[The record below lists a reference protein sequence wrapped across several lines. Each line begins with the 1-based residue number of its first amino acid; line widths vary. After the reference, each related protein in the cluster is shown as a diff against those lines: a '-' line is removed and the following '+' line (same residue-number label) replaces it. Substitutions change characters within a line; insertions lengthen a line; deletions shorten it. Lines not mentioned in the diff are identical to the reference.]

1 MWFLWIAPR
10 ISFLL
15 KKKTDEWFIF
25 GGAVLN
31 KLKKLHV
38 DHSCSGQKISSLK
51 VLSLV
56 IKGLKGLFGFLTIMP
71 VGMESIEIISK
82 YFFLCPLVGLV
93 IGFVAGAVG
102 FASNYLLPELMSGF
116 LVLVS
121 IQLLTGFHHL
131 DGLLDLSDA
140 AMARGDTKRRLEVMH
155 DMYTGAAAMASGVI
169 VLVLTGLAFGNFAF
183 LDILKVAI
191 VAEVVAKESM
201 VLTAYLGK
209 KPEYQGMGYFV
220 VESMEKK
227 HLEAV
232 ASLILC
238 SVVGFVLLGI
248 YFVWVL
254 AAMVVA
260 VAVLTNYSNKTLK
273 CVTGDVMGA
282 TNEIN
287 RMIALIMMVAVM
299 V

>member
-1 MWFLWIAPR
+1 
-10 ISFLL
+10 
-15 KKKTDEWFIF
+15 
-25 GGAVLN
+25 
-31 KLKKLHV
+31 
-38 DHSCSGQKISSLK
+38 
-51 VLSLV
+51 LV

-71 VGMESIEIISK
+71 VGMESIEVVSK

-93 IGFVAGAVG
+93 IGAVAGAVG
-102 FASNYLLPELMSGF
+102 FASNYVLPELISGF

-131 DGLLDLSDA
+131 DGLLDFSDA

-169 VLVLTGLAFGNFAF
+169 VLALTGLALGNFSG
-183 LDILKVAI
+183 LDILKAAV

-209 KPEYQGMGYFV
+209 KPEYKGMGYFV
-220 VESMEKK
+220 VESMENK
-227 HLEAV
+227 HVKVL
-232 ASLILC
+232 ASLVLC
-238 SVVGFVLLGI
+238 SVVGFVLLGVC
-248 YFVWVL
+248 FAWVL
-254 AAMVVA
+254 AAMAVA
-260 VAVLTNYSNKTLK
+260 VAVLVYYSNTTLK

-287 RMIALIMMVAVM
+287 RMIALLMMLAVM